1 MTCDTSSSKLVK
13 RDRGR
18 RGAQPIS
25 TRLIALRLAVRQM
38 PGIIEEQPSI
48 PIIDLSDFESRK
60 VEISQ
65 QLLKAARDV
74 GFFYITG
81 HQVPDEEVDRVFNEV
96 RSVAPACRP
105 MQCLQSVTR
114 SGFQLCSCSWLLD
127 CRASAAGFAFL

>member
-1 MTCDTSSSKLVK
+1 MTCDTSSSKLAE
-13 RDRGR
+13 RDQGR
-18 RGAQPIS
+18 RVAQLIS
-25 TRLIALRLAVRQM
+25 IRSIALCLGVRQM
-38 PGIIEEQPSI
+38 PGFFEEHPSI

-81 HQVPDEEVDRVFNEV
+81 HQIPDVEVDRVFNEV

-105 MQCLQSVTR
+105 MQCLQLVPTIPP
-114 SGFQLCSCSWLLD
+114 SGVQP
-127 CRASAAGFAFL
+127 